1 MTQHTLPEADLTGD
15 CMLPIQSW
23 REPLNEHQH
32 QQSTVLNLYT
42 YLPGRQT
49 HTHLARQRCAVRVSN
64 RGSGEATMKTYFEI
78 FQVTARTLINQE
90 DIYLAPKGEMRFSL
104 SQNVYLFANFFI
116 HNNNVCDRPTER
128 ISGAS
133 QVLQAS
139 P

>member
-49 HTHLARQRCAVRVSN
+49 HTHLARQRCAVRVSD
-64 RGSGEATMKTYFEI
+64 RGSLKATIKACLEI
-78 FQVTARTLINQE
+78 LPSYCQGVDKPGHLPCSLKYVSHFLKMF
-90 DIYLAPKGEMRFSL
+90 IYLLICP
-104 SQNVYLFANFFI
+104 FI
-116 HNNNVCDRPTER
+116 QSDNVCDRPTER